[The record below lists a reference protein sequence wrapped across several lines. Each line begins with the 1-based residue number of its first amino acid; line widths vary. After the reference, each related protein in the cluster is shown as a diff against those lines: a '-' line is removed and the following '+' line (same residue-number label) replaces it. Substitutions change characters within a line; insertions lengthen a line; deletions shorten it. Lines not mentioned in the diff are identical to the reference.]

1 MMLMNSNLI
10 TADDDEFDPNYS
22 YDDDDNSTELPNN
35 LLAAI
40 IDVPACTGWLQDSA
54 MSLVPIVYAA
64 VALAGIAG
72 HLPLLLVLARG
83 PRTST
88 RLHLLHL
95 AACDVLFLAML
106 PVQAAMRGAE
116 RWSHGEVCCS
126 LLGGLFSTNLCGAS
140 LMLPLP
146 LPPPPL
152 PPVQSPGRPLQH
164 QPVRRLLMLAALGVD
179 RYLAVV
185 RARGW
190 ARAPRAAARRVHATC
205 ACAWLAALLMSA
217 PSFANY
223 RVLAAECVYGNGS
236 GKATVRLLQ
245 VLGSC
250 VLPGAIMSFCYGSI
264 AWRLLRLRDARRQRA
279 LRIVYAAV
287 VAFVSCT
294 LPYNAVALVDVYAWS
309 SIPPG
314 NCQEQTLRFTAN
326 LVTEVLAYS
335 HCAIHP
341 VLHACLSRAFRQQLL
356 AMLLRPPATWGRR
369 PRGHRATAAGPA
381 SEGGSS
387 GKTELSLSAR
397 DTVLVHTVI

>member
-1 MMLMNSNLI
+1 MKADYDEYDFNYSDDD
-10 TADDDEFDPNYS
+10 ADDADAANFTSIPK
-22 YDDDDNSTELPNN
+22 N
-35 LLAAI
+35 LLAAMAE
-40 IDVPACTGWLQDSA
+40 VPVCTDWLQDST
-54 MSLVPIVYAA
+54 MSLVPAVYAA
-64 VALAGIAG
+64 VALAGVAG

-83 PRTST
+83 PSTST

-106 PVQAAMRGAE
+106 PVQAAMRAAE

-140 LMLPLP
+140 
-146 LPPPPL
+146 
-152 PPVQSPGRPLQH
+152 
-164 QPVRRLLMLAALGVD
+164 LMLAALGVD

-205 ACAWLAALLMSA
+205 AAAWLAALLMSA

-223 RVLAAECVYGNGS
+223 RVLSAECVYGNER

-250 VLPGAIMSFCYGSI
+250 VLPGVIMSFCYGSI

-287 VAFVSCT
+287 VTFVACT
-294 LPYNAVALVDVYAWS
+294 LPYNVVAVVDVYAWS
-309 SIPPG
+309 SIRPE
-314 NCQEQTLRFTAN
+314 NCEEQTLRFTAN

-356 AMLLRPPATWGRR
+356 AMLLRSPAAWGRR
-369 PRGHRATAAGPA
+369 PRAHRAAAVGPA
-381 SEGGSS
+381 SEGASS

>member
-1 MMLMNSNLI
+1 MHPLGE
-10 TADDDEFDPNYS
+10 DDDEFDLNYS
-22 YDDDDNSTELPNN
+22 YDDDNNSTELPNN

-40 IDVPACTGWLQDSA
+40 VDAPGCTGWLQDSA

-116 RWSHGEVCCS
+116 RWSHGEICCS

-140 LMLPLP
+140 
-146 LPPPPL
+146 
-152 PPVQSPGRPLQH
+152 
-164 QPVRRLLMLAALGVD
+164 LMLAALGVD

-205 ACAWLAALLMSA
+205 AGAWLAALLMSA

-223 RVLAAECVYGNGS
+223 RVLAGECVYGNES

-341 VLHACLSRAFRQQLL
+341 VLHACLSRAFRKQLL
-356 AMLLRPPATWGRR
+356 AMLLRPPAAWGRR
-369 PRGHRATAAGPA
+369 PRGHRATAAAGPA